1 MIDQPRSPGRHFTDA
16 ARAAGLEAR
25 RRKAKPP
32 ALKGVPEVFAVHLP
46 SAAKTFS
53 WEIRRFGSLVLERGI
68 DRFATV
74 GEARVAGEAAMTT
87 SQLRK
92 S

>member
-25 RRKAKPP
+25 RRKAKTL

-53 WEIRRFGSLVLERGI
+53 WEIRRFGSVVLQQGVEH
-68 DRFATV
+68 FSTAA
-74 GEARVAGEAAMTT
+74 EARVAGEAAMVTVV
-87 SQLRK
+87 
-92 S
+92 